1 MYQEDK
7 VAHWNWNSSLC
18 SCAARRQQRTS
29 LNRSTAG
36 SNQQAPLLKS
46 GALKRSKASQ
56 TSRGLRCSVVSNNE
70 QQQITCLLDVLG
82 VYGESNLP
90 CLARTGSCS
99 KWRGSRSAARFDS
112 TNDARIRITI
122 GRQEND
128 WNVWATDESSRI
140 SMGLNSGC
148 HFCGRTGHTG
158 LSGRCPLRAASR
170 YAASRFAAEKWTC
183 FWSDFWRARDR
194 EAATSLKEK
203 TKMRVSLLDL
213 AVIVILTI

>member
-46 GALKRSKASQ
+46 GAPKRSKSVTNFSWSTLQ
-56 TSRGLRCSVVSNNE
+56 RC
-70 QQQITCLLDVLG
+70 QQQWTAADHMLARCAGCDG
-82 VYGESNLP
+82 AYGESNLP

-112 TNDARIRITI
+112 TNDAGITI

-170 YAASRFAAEKWTC
+170 YAASRFAAENWTC
-183 FWSDFWRARDR
+183 FWSDF
-194 EAATSLKEK
+194 
-203 TKMRVSLLDL
+203 
-213 AVIVILTI
+213 